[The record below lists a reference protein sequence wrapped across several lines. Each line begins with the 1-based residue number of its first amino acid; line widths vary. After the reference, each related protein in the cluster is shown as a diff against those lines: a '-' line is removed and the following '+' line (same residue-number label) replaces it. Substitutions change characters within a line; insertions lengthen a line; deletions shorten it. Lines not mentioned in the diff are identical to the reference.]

1 MGLVEYKWTGPI
13 QATRPLEFGTCP
25 NNNLCSQGHREHKMN
40 VSIGPYFLED
50 DLTTQNFRSKNNTPA
65 DYNRNN
71 LCSSMNA
78 FFIIEIIAF
87 TKVRK

>member
-1 MGLVEYKWTGPI
+1 
-13 QATRPLEFGTCP
+13 
-25 NNNLCSQGHREHKMN
+25 MN